1 MQKENREFIVSP
13 EYNGYIFVGCAHGRF
28 DAQDNNGGTVKKDY
42 ANMYVL
48 SLVSDYCSEDYHAYG
63 FKAEK
68 KSCVSPDVWKDLQI
82 GDRVRLFFDDKK
94 RVVMATSNE

>member
-1 MQKENREFIVSP
+1 MQKEARDFIVTP
-13 EYNGYIFVGCAHGRF
+13 EYNGYIFVGCACGRF
-28 DAQDNNGGTVKKDY
+28 DAQDGNGGTMKKDY

-48 SLVSDYCSEDYHAYG
+48 SPVSDYTSEDYHASG

-68 KSCVSPDVWKDLQI
+68 KSCISPDVWKDLQI

-94 RVVMATSNE
+94 RVVMASADE